1 MTYGSGQSL
10 RRGQFCDFKREIS
23 WIQFPLEKMKYFHSF
38 VLVLHRAKFDVQFAT
53 QLAMPPEFGGKCGA
67 ECLNTRRPL
76 PILHAE
82 SNIKLNKKT
91 TDIRIVGQ

>member
-1 MTYGSGQSL
+1 MGSIPIRGNEIFNIFFCSL
-10 RRGQFCDFKREIS
+10 WCLGKASTRS
-23 WIQFPLEKMKYFHSF
+23 
-38 VLVLHRAKFDVQFAT
+38 AT
-53 QLAMPPEFGGKCGA
+53 QNAISLEFGGKCGA